1 MDHTE
6 TSLTSGRMIGAML
19 GALYDLAR
27 HREAASF
34 PAQVARALARI
45 IECDSAAY
53 VRVEPA
59 AGSVAIGEWPEDAF
73 AGLDHAQA
81 IELHVRDHPFVAR
94 FRASRNARAWNLHE
108 LVTPEQFRKT
118 ALYRQL
124 YRRHGIEY
132 QLAMLLPSVGAGIH
146 AVLLH
151 RQHTPFSEGDRE
163 LLEMLWPNL
172 AQAIRNLR
180 GLSRVKELS
189 TIKTLVEE
197 SGIVVLD
204 REGGVELCTEQA
216 RVWLTRYCPEG
227 FPRRKVD
234 LPNSVAAWVMEQLRE
249 LETVTAAALMPAGH
263 REKLILTRGDSFLS
277 LNLIVDHGRGQHL
290 LVLEEESLRAPPS
303 TLDGLGLTGRESEV
317 LTWVAQGK
325 TNPEIGMILGMS
337 ARTVQKHLEHVFEKL
352 GVESRTGAI
361 LKAWQAGRFASL
373 LPR

>member
-1 MDHTE
+1 M
-6 TSLTSGRMIGAML
+6 GAVL

-27 HREAASF
+27 HRDADSF
-34 PAQVARALARI
+34 PSQVAKALARI
-45 IECDSAAY
+45 IDCDSVAY
-53 VRVEPA
+53 VRVEPE
-59 AGSVAIGEWPEDAF
+59 AGSLAISSWPEDAF
-73 AGLDHAQA
+73 AGLDHEAA
-81 IELHVRDHPFVAR
+81 FNLHASHHPLVAHYK
-94 FRASRNARAWNLHE
+94 ASRNARAWNLQE
-108 LVTPEQFRKT
+108 LATPEQFRRT
-118 ALYRQL
+118 TLYRHI
-124 YRRHGIEY
+124 YKRFGIEH
-132 QLAMLLPSVGAGIH
+132 QLAMLLPSVGPGIH

-151 RQHTPFSEGDRE
+151 RRHTPFSEEDRE
-163 LLEMLWPNL
+163 LLDMLWPIL
-172 AQAIRNLR
+172 AQSLRNLR
-180 GLSRVKELS
+180 ALSRSKELA

-204 REGGVELCTEQA
+204 REGGIELCTEQA

-227 FPRRKVD
+227 FPRRKLD
-234 LPNSVAAWVMEQLRE
+234 LPQSVAAWVKGQLQE
-249 LETVTAAALMPAGH
+249 LETVTAAALMPSGH

-317 LTWVAQGK
+317 MTWVAQGK
-325 TNPEIGMILGMS
+325 TNPEIGIILGLS